1 MAGGFFAERES
12 ALHRLHPVTKIALLG
27 LSFASALILE
37 HPLFLAALTLVYAI
51 AGVRSGVL
59 AGLRRVWYLLLL
71 VALASLVIWS
81 FAYHGQTVLAA
92 RGPLRITR
100 EGVLYGA
107 GMGLRLVLMAFC
119 GLIFLAATRVED
131 FNYGLTRLGLPF
143 AVSFAL
149 SLSLRLVPLFAETV
163 RTIQDAQRA
172 RGLDPA
178 GSLLARARGYVP
190 LFIPVFATALRRTD
204 QLAIALESKGFG
216 LGVKRGSLRE
226 FEAGWPDALA
236 LILMALIIAGE
247 AAVRYYGLGGIG
259 RA

>member
-1 MAGGFFAERES
+1 MAGGFFSERES

-27 LSFASALILE
+27 MSFASALILE
-37 HPLFLAALTLVYAI
+37 HPLFLAALALIYAV
-51 AGVRSGVL
+51 AGVRAGVL
-59 AGLRRVWYLLLL
+59 AGVRRVWWLLLL
-71 VALASLVIWS
+71 VAVASLLIWS
-81 FAYHGQTVLAA
+81 FAYHGQTALAVL
-92 RGPLRITR
+92 GPLRVTR

-149 SLSLRLVPLFAETV
+149 SLSFRLVPLFAETV

-178 GSLLARARGYVP
+178 GSLAARARSYVP

-226 FEAGWPDALA
+226 YEAGWRDAVA
-236 LILMALIIAGE
+236 VMVMAGIIAAESG
-247 AAVRYYGLGGIG
+247 VRYYGMGGVK
-259 RA
+259 